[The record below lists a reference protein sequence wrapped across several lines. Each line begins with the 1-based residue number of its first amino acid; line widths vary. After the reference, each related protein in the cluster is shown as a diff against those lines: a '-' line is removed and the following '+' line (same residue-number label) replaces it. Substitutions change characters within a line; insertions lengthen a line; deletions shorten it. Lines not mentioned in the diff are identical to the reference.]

1 LIGLFYPEP
10 ITKEPQRMAT
20 IDVNQVEKE
29 FSKLS
34 KKTQT
39 MDMVEEE
46 ARKAYEEANRNRLRI
61 KHEEIALR
69 AIKSMPTGSKEV
81 LLSIAKQFAEVMK
94 CEAEGLE
101 ITLGELLAK
110 FKQQDKERATTAVTE
125 IEPGIHAINLGK
137 LAEETVD
144 VPVKKKRGRPKGWKK
159 PVDGTATAAAAA
171 AAVAAV
177 APVVE
182 DEEEY
187 DDGEED

>member
-1 LIGLFYPEP
+1 M
-10 ITKEPQRMAT
+10 KEPHRMAT

-39 MDMVEEE
+39 LDMAAEE

-110 FKQQDKERATTAVTE
+110 FKQQDKAKATGAVTE
-125 IEPGIHAINLGK
+125 LGDGVHAIDLTK

-144 VPVKKKRGRPKGWKK
+144 VPVKKKRGRPKGWRK
-159 PVDGTATAAAAA
+159 PVDNTATAT